1 VRVLHIGK
9 YYPPFAGGIE
19 NFLGDLL
26 PALQDKGI
34 EVSALVH
41 AHSFNRDKNCYGKQ
55 PFSVYRV
62 PSLGT
67 LMYTPVSPGFP
78 FILRRVISG
87 FRPDLLHIHMPNPSA
102 FWVMALSCTRRI
114 PWIVHWH
121 SDVVASQID
130 RRMAFFYRLYLP
142 LEQHLLKRSSLIVS
156 TSRPYLDSSK
166 ALLPWKEK
174 CRVTELGI
182 NPGRVTMPGHEMISW
197 AETVWKKKMTRV
209 LAIGRLTYYKGH
221 DILIKASAHT
231 PELNVLIV
239 GKGDRQRQL
248 ESYISDLAT
257 GDRVKLTGSL
267 PEDRLHALLATCD
280 ILCLPSVERTE
291 AFGVVLLEAMRFGK
305 PVVASDV
312 EGSGI
317 GWVVNHNETGFLV
330 TPGNSE
336 DLAKALQLMGKDPEM
351 RSRMGRAAYKRFNR
365 TFQIKSVA
373 EKIISVYQDALKGD
387 LAVGIL

>member
-1 VRVLHIGK
+1 MRVLHIGK

-26 PALQDKGI
+26 PALQDNGI
-34 EVSALVH
+34 EVSAVVH
-41 AHSFNRDKNCYGKQ
+41 THSFNWNNNSYVKQ
-55 PFSVYRV
+55 SLSVYRV

-67 LMYTPVSPGFP
+67 FMYTPVSPGFP

-102 FWVMALSCTRRI
+102 FWVMALPCARRI

-130 RRMAFFYRLYLP
+130 RRMAFFYRFYLP
-142 LEQHLLKRSSLIVS
+142 LEQRLLKRSSLIVC

-174 CRVTELGI
+174 CRVVELGI
-182 NPGRVTMPGHEMISW
+182 DPGRVIMPGHDLISW
-197 AETVWKKKMTRV
+197 AETVWKNKMTRV

-221 DILIKASAHT
+221 DVLIKASAYT

-239 GKGDRQRQL
+239 GKGDRKRQL
-248 ESYISDLAT
+248 EEYISDLGI
-257 GDRVKLTGSL
+257 GDRVKLIGPL
-267 PEDRLHALLATCD
+267 AEDRLHALLATCD

-317 GWVVNHNETGFLV
+317 GWVVNHNKTGFLV
-330 TPGNSE
+330 TPGNSK
-336 DLAKALQLMGKDPEM
+336 DLARALKRMGEETEM
-351 RSRMGRAAYKRFNR
+351 RRSMGRAAYKRFNR
-365 TFQIKSVA
+365 AFQIKSVA
-373 EKIISVYQDALKGD
+373 ENIIAVYQDALKGG
-387 LAVGIL
+387 LSGGIL